1 MGIADTVFDNATFD
15 DDYFDGNQPIGNR
28 ITLDGTITV
37 PQLTVD
43 STITMPQLT
52 VDSTIDA

>member
-1 MGIADTVFDNATFD
+1 MGIADTLFDDATFD
-15 DDYFDGNQPIGNR
+15 DDYFDSRQPVGNR
-28 ITLDGTITV
+28 LTVDSTIDV
-37 PQLTVD
+37 PILTVD

>member
-15 DDYFDGNQPIGNR
+15 DDYFDGNQPIGNW
-28 ITLDGTITV
+28 
-37 PQLTVD
+37 LTVD

>member
-28 ITLDGTITV
+28 LTVDSTI
-37 PQLTVD
+37 PINQITVD